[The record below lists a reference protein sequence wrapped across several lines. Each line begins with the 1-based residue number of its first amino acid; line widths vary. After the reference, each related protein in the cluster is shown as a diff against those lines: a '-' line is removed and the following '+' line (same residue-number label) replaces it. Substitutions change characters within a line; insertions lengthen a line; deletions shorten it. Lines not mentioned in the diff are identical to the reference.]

1 MSNDFGIYP
10 VPEPILTQSTA
21 QLKLLNR
28 PGAERRFPLNRVK
41 TVIGRNDSTNDI
53 TVDIDLSDCD
63 STPPTV
69 SRRHAEISWVEGNL
83 QILDLGSS
91 NGTFVDGQ
99 KLSPVNP
106 KETYSPVSL
115 KPGSK
120 VKLGNLE
127 FEVIIDG

>member
-10 VPEPILTQSTA
+10 VPERILTQNRA
-21 QLKLLNR
+21 QLKLLNG
-28 PGAERRFPLNRVK
+28 PGAERRFPLNLVK
-41 TVIGRNDSTNDI
+41 TVIGRNDPPNI
-53 TVDIDLSDCD
+53 IVDIDLTDCD
-63 STPPTV
+63 SNPPAV
-69 SRRHAEISWVEGNL
+69 SRRHAEISWVEGDL
-83 QILDLGSS
+83 QIVDLGSN

-106 KETYSPVSL
+106 ETYSPVSL

>member
-1 MSNDFGIYP
+1 MSNGFGAYP
-10 VPEPILTQSTA
+10 IPEPILTPNTA

-28 PGAERRFPLNRVK
+28 PGTEGRFPLNRMK
-41 TVIGRNDSTNDI
+41 TVIGRNSPPKI
-53 TVDIDLSDCD
+53 KVDIDLSDCD
-63 STPPTV
+63 SNPPSV

-91 NGTFVDGQ
+91 NGTFVDGR

-115 KPGSK
+115 NPGSK
-120 VKLGNLE
+120 VKLGFLE
-127 FEVIIDG
+127 FEIIVDG